1 MKKCTTSGIQIKIT
15 SHTKKQENIVHNQE
29 KKSTSKHDLEIK
41 QMMELAKNYLTKTNI
56 YKYYK

>member
-1 MKKCTTSGIQIKIT
+1 MWNHQRSL
-15 SHTKKQENIVHNQE
+15 

-41 QMMELAKNYLTKTNI
+41 QMMELAEYYLTKTNI